1 MKFRFQFIHIIKIL
15 SVLLLSI
22 SIAAC
27 NNNDQ
32 DLDINIESG
41 HLQMLRISGL
51 ALSPAFEITHKHY
64 VSTADF
70 SVNKINLQAWTK
82 FSGDSVSVNAKPL
95 EQFNEH
101 PLAVGNNLFNIIV
114 TTSNGELEHYQLTV
128 TRLNKMASNN

>member
-1 MKFRFQFIHIIKIL
+1 MKFNFLFINNIKIL

-22 SIAAC
+22 SIAGC

-32 DLDINIESG
+32 DLEINIQSG

-51 ALSPAFEITHKHY
+51 ALSPVFEITQKHY

-95 EQFNEH
+95 EQFNEF

-114 TTSNGELEHYQLTV
+114 TASNGELEHYQLTV